1 MNLCDSIVLS
11 LYTAFCHHSVN
22 SLIPTMHSLQTKFT
36 SNSAMAERLCDACS
50 TTVIL
55 WLEV

>member
-1 MNLCDSIVLS
+1 
-11 LYTAFCHHSVN
+11 
-22 SLIPTMHSLQTKFT
+22 MHSLQTKFT